1 MRSRPCRPGARCA
14 TRCASC
20 AAGVRR
26 AAPAGAR
33 TTAAR
38 ATGGGAGTTAASAAA
53 HPAGSKCSRCASS
66 TPASASRAARWPSCS
81 IRSSPPSPRA
91 RGSGSASRR
100 PSCRSTAVRSWSTA
114 KKAAAPRCSSTS
126 PWRNGMAKGDSSTRA
141 SSKGTLLVVDD
152 ERTLRFSIGEWARD
166 EGYAPLEA
174 ASGREALELARERG
188 IDAVVLDLK
197 LADEDGLRVLR
208 ELREG
213 DPSLPVVM
221 LTGHGTVEQA
231 VRAIQLGAYDFMLK
245 PPDLAHLGLVLERA
259 LEHARLRQE
268 VTRLRQSGAGRVD
281 IVGGSDGL
289 KQAMSRLERAAKASA
304 STVLIHGETGSGKE
318 LMARYLHEKSA
329 RAAGPFVEL
338 NCSAIPEQLLESEL
352 YGHERGAFTDAK
364 RFRKGLFELA
374 DRGTLFLDEIGE
386 MAPQLQA
393 KLLRV
398 LETRTFRRVGGAVDI
413 TVDVRVVAATH
424 RDLQKLVGEGRF
436 REDLYFRLN
445 VVPVVVPPLRERVAD
460 IAPLAEHYVA
470 RFCRELGRPTARLH
484 PAALERLQSYRW
496 PGNVRELRNVIERVL
511 LLEADDEI
519 RSEHLP
525 PELSGHAAATER
537 GSGGLAGAEAI
548 EPFP

>member
-1 MRSRPCRPGARCA
+1 
-14 TRCASC
+14 
-20 AAGVRR
+20 
-26 AAPAGAR
+26 
-33 TTAAR
+33 
-38 ATGGGAGTTAASAAA
+38 
-53 HPAGSKCSRCASS
+53 
-66 TPASASRAARWPSCS
+66 
-81 IRSSPPSPRA
+81 
-91 RGSGSASRR
+91 
-100 PSCRSTAVRSWSTA
+100 
-114 KKAAAPRCSSTS
+114 
-126 PWRNGMAKGDSSTRA
+126 MAKGDSSTRA

-174 ASGREALELARERG
+174 ASGREALELARERAV
-188 IDAVVLDLK
+188 DAVVLDLK

-208 ELREG
+208 ELRDN

-259 LEHARLRQE
+259 LEHARLRPE
-268 VTRLRQSGAGRVD
+268 VSRLRQGAGGRVE

-289 KQAMSRLERAAKASA
+289 RQAQSRLERAAKASA
-304 STVLIHGETGSGKE
+304 STVLLFGETGSGKE

-329 RAAGPFVEL
+329 RSGGPFVEL

-364 RFRKGLFELA
+364 RFKKGLFELA

-398 LETRTFRRVGGAVDI
+398 LETRTFRRVGGAADI

-424 RDLQKLVGEGRF
+424 RDLAKLVSEGRF

-445 VVPVVVPPLRERVAD
+445 VVPVMVPPLRERIAD
-460 IAPLAEHYVA
+460 IAPLAEHFVA

-484 PAALERLQSYRW
+484 PAALERMQAYRW

-519 RSEHLP
+519 QPEHLP
-525 PELSGHAAATER
+525 PEMGGHA
-537 GSGGLAGAEAI
+537 SGGSAPAGAGAAAGVDPFPAGAVRPLAELEKMAI
-548 EPFP
+548 EHALRVCEGNKTRAASMLGIARQTLRTKLKEYAIGDDTEDAET

>member
-1 MRSRPCRPGARCA
+1 
-14 TRCASC
+14 
-20 AAGVRR
+20 
-26 AAPAGAR
+26 
-33 TTAAR
+33 
-38 ATGGGAGTTAASAAA
+38 
-53 HPAGSKCSRCASS
+53 
-66 TPASASRAARWPSCS
+66 
-81 IRSSPPSPRA
+81 
-91 RGSGSASRR
+91 
-100 PSCRSTAVRSWSTA
+100 
-114 KKAAAPRCSSTS
+114 
-126 PWRNGMAKGDSSTRA
+126 MAKGDSSTRA
-141 SSKGTLLVVDD
+141 PSKGTLLVVDD
-152 ERTLRFSIGEWARD
+152 ERSLRFSIGEWARD
-166 EGYAPLEA
+166 EGYSPLEA
-174 ASGREALELARERG
+174 ASGREALEIARERG

-208 ELREG
+208 ELRDN

-268 VTRLRQSGAGRVD
+268 VSRLRQSGAGRVE
-281 IVGGSDGL
+281 IVGGSEGL
-289 KQAMSRLERAAKASA
+289 KLAMSRLDRAAKASA
-304 STVLIHGETGSGKE
+304 STVLLHGETGSGKE
-318 LMARYLHEKSA
+318 LMARYLHERSA
-329 RAAGPFVEL
+329 RAGGPFVEL

-364 RFRKGLFELA
+364 RFKKGLFELA
-374 DRGTLFLDEIGE
+374 DHGTLFLDEIGE

-398 LETRTFRRVGGAVDI
+398 LETRTFRRVGGSADI

-424 RDLQKLVGEGRF
+424 RDLTKLVGEGRF

-445 VVPVVVPPLRERVAD
+445 VVPVLVPPLRERVAD
-460 IAPLAEHYVA
+460 IPPLVEHFVA

-484 PAALERLQSYRW
+484 PVALERLQGYRW

-519 RSEHLP
+519 RPEHLP
-525 PELSGHAAATER
+525 AEMSGRAIPGGGPAGSGAAAIDPFP
-537 GSGGLAGAEAI
+537 AGAVRPLAELEKMAI
-548 EPFP
+548 EHALRVCDGNKTRAASMLGIARQTLRTKLKEYAIGGDDAEDVENG

>member
-1 MRSRPCRPGARCA
+1 
-14 TRCASC
+14 
-20 AAGVRR
+20 
-26 AAPAGAR
+26 
-33 TTAAR
+33 
-38 ATGGGAGTTAASAAA
+38 
-53 HPAGSKCSRCASS
+53 
-66 TPASASRAARWPSCS
+66 
-81 IRSSPPSPRA
+81 
-91 RGSGSASRR
+91 
-100 PSCRSTAVRSWSTA
+100 
-114 KKAAAPRCSSTS
+114 
-126 PWRNGMAKGDSSTRA
+126 MAKGDSSTRA
-141 SSKGTLLVVDD
+141 TPKGTLLVVDD
-152 ERTLRFSIGEWARD
+152 ERSLRFSIGEWARD

-174 ASGREALELARERG
+174 ASGREALELARERAV
-188 IDAVVLDLK
+188 DAVVLDLK

-208 ELREG
+208 ELRDN

-268 VTRLRQSGAGRVD
+268 VSRLRQSGAGRVE

-289 KQAMSRLERAAKASA
+289 KLAMSRLERAAKASA
-304 STVLIHGETGSGKE
+304 STVLLHGETGSGKE
-318 LMARYLHEKSA
+318 LMARFLHEKSA

-364 RFRKGLFELA
+364 RFKKGLFELA

-398 LETRTFRRVGGAVDI
+398 LETRTFRRVGGGVDI

-424 RDLQKLVGEGRF
+424 RDLAKLVSEGRF

-445 VVPVVVPPLRERVAD
+445 VVPVHVPALRERVAD
-460 IAPLAEHYVA
+460 IPPLAEHFVA
-470 RFCRELGRPTARLH
+470 RFCRELGRPTARLN
-484 PAALERLQSYRW
+484 PAALERLQGYRW

-519 RSEHLP
+519 RPEHLP
-525 PELSGHAAATER
+525 PEMSGHAALV
-537 GSGGLAGAEAI
+537 GGAAIDPFPAGAVRPLAELEKMAI
-548 EPFP
+548 EHALRVCEGNKTRAASLLGIARQTLRTKLKEYAIADDAEDAETG

>member
-1 MRSRPCRPGARCA
+1 
-14 TRCASC
+14 
-20 AAGVRR
+20 
-26 AAPAGAR
+26 
-33 TTAAR
+33 
-38 ATGGGAGTTAASAAA
+38 
-53 HPAGSKCSRCASS
+53 
-66 TPASASRAARWPSCS
+66 
-81 IRSSPPSPRA
+81 
-91 RGSGSASRR
+91 
-100 PSCRSTAVRSWSTA
+100 
-114 KKAAAPRCSSTS
+114 
-126 PWRNGMAKGDSSTRA
+126 MAKGDSSTRA

-208 ELREG
+208 ELRDN
-213 DPSLPVVM
+213 DPTLPVVM

-268 VTRLRQSGAGRVD
+268 VSRLRQSGAGRVD

-304 STVLIHGETGSGKE
+304 STVLIFGETGSGKE

-329 RAAGPFVEL
+329 RAPGPFVEL

-374 DRGTLFLDEIGE
+374 DHGTLFLDEIGE

-398 LETRTFRRVGGAVDI
+398 LETRTFRRVGGGVDI

-424 RDLQKLVGEGRF
+424 RDLAKLVAEGRF

-445 VVPVVVPPLRERVAD
+445 VVPVQVPPLRERIAD
-460 IAPLAEHYVA
+460 IPPLAEHFVA
-470 RFCRELGRPTARLH
+470 RFCRELGRLTARLH
-484 PAALERLQSYRW
+484 PAALERMQSYRW

-519 RSEHLP
+519 RPEHLP
-525 PELSGHAAATER
+525 PEMSGHPLAGGALASAAAIDPFPVGAVR
-537 GSGGLAGAEAI
+537 PLAELEKMAI
-548 EPFP
+548 EHALRVCEGNKTRAASMLGIARQTLRTKLKEYALGDDAEDAETA

>member
-1 MRSRPCRPGARCA
+1 
-14 TRCASC
+14 
-20 AAGVRR
+20 
-26 AAPAGAR
+26 
-33 TTAAR
+33 
-38 ATGGGAGTTAASAAA
+38 
-53 HPAGSKCSRCASS
+53 
-66 TPASASRAARWPSCS
+66 
-81 IRSSPPSPRA
+81 
-91 RGSGSASRR
+91 
-100 PSCRSTAVRSWSTA
+100 
-114 KKAAAPRCSSTS
+114 
-126 PWRNGMAKGDSSTRA
+126 
-141 SSKGTLLVVDD
+141 
-152 ERTLRFSIGEWARD
+152 
-166 EGYAPLEA
+166 
-174 ASGREALELARERG
+174 
-188 IDAVVLDLK
+188 
-197 LADEDGLRVLR
+197 
-208 ELREG
+208 
-213 DPSLPVVM
+213 M

-268 VTRLRQSGAGRVD
+268 VTRLRATVAGRVE

-289 KQAMSRLERAAKASA
+289 RQAQSRLERAAKASS

-329 RAAGPFVEL
+329 RAGGPFVEL

-364 RFRKGLFELA
+364 RFKKGLFELA

-398 LETRTFRRVGGAVDI
+398 LETRTFRRVGGAADI

-424 RDLQKLVGEGRF
+424 RDLTKLVSEGRF

-445 VVPVVVPPLRERVAD
+445 VVPVHVPALRERIAD
-460 IAPLAEHYVA
+460 IPPLVEHFVA
-470 RFCRELGRPTARLH
+470 RFCRELGRPTAKLH
-484 PAALERLQSYRW
+484 PAALERLLQYRW

-519 RSEHLP
+519 RPEHLP
-525 PELSGHAAATER
+525 PEMSGPHAGGVHGGAGAAA
-537 GSGGLAGAEAI
+537 SDPFPAGAVRPLAELEKMAI
-548 EPFP
+548 EHALRVCEGNKTRAASLLGIARQTLRTKLKEYAIADDSEDAEAT

>member
-1 MRSRPCRPGARCA
+1 
-14 TRCASC
+14 
-20 AAGVRR
+20 
-26 AAPAGAR
+26 
-33 TTAAR
+33 
-38 ATGGGAGTTAASAAA
+38 
-53 HPAGSKCSRCASS
+53 
-66 TPASASRAARWPSCS
+66 
-81 IRSSPPSPRA
+81 
-91 RGSGSASRR
+91 
-100 PSCRSTAVRSWSTA
+100 
-114 KKAAAPRCSSTS
+114 
-126 PWRNGMAKGDSSTRA
+126 MAKGDSSTRA
-141 SSKGTLLVVDD
+141 PSKGTLLVVDD

-166 EGYAPLEA
+166 EGYSPLEA

-188 IDAVVLDLK
+188 VDAVVLDLK

-208 ELREG
+208 ELKEL
-213 DPSLPVVM
+213 DPALPVVM

-245 PPDLAHLGLVLERA
+245 PPDLAHLGLVLDRA
-259 LEHARLRQE
+259 LEHARLRLE
-268 VTRLRQSGAGRVD
+268 VSRLRQSGAGRVE

-289 KQAMSRLERAAKASA
+289 KLAMSRLERAAKASA
-304 STVLIHGETGSGKE
+304 STVLLHGETGSGKE

-329 RAAGPFVEL
+329 RASGPFVEL

-364 RFRKGLFELA
+364 RFKKGLFELA

-398 LETRTFRRVGGAVDI
+398 LETRTFRRVGGGADI

-424 RDLQKLVGEGRF
+424 RDLAKLVGEGRF

-445 VVPVVVPPLRERVAD
+445 VVPVQVPPLRERIAD
-460 IAPLAEHYVA
+460 IPPLAEHFVA
-470 RFCRELGRPTARLH
+470 RFCRELGRPPARLH

-519 RSEHLP
+519 RPEHLP
-525 PELSGHAAATER
+525 PEMSGQAL
-537 GSGGLAGAEAI
+537 GSGPLAGGHLGTTSIDPFPAGAVRPLAELEKMAI
-548 EPFP
+548 EHALRVCEGNKTRAASMLGIARQTLRTKLKEYAIADDAEDTETA